1 METDSDSQAG
11 IDTDP
16 DYTARRSDAE
26 AQTSQGPYVIVVGN
40 EKGGAGK
47 TTVAMHIIAS
57 LLAAGKKVGAMDLDI
72 RQGSLT
78 NYIEHRRT
86 WLGRRDLPMPDQ
98 IILEPSS
105 GNSLEDRQRAESNA
119 FVQALGQL
127 RSRNDFVVIDCPGSD
142 SYYSRLGHAAADTLV
157 TPMNESFVD
166 FDLLAKVNPETL
178 EITAPSIYAEKVWS
192 CRKARVAADGSS
204 IDWVVLR
211 NRTSH
216 IHAKN
221 RKRLEEALTELSRRL
236 GFREVSGLS
245 ERVIYREMYPAGL
258 TLLDLTDEESS
269 MSLTMSHVAARAE
282 LRALMAALQLPGLT
296 IELPEDKD

>member
-1 METDSDSQAG
+1 MENESEY
-11 IDTDP
+11 IP
-16 DYTARRSDAE
+16 EDADIGVH
-26 AQTSQGPYVIVVGN
+26 ALHGPYVIVIGN

-47 TTVAMHIIAS
+47 TTVSMHIIAS
-57 LLAAGKKVGAMDLDI
+57 LLAAGKSVGAMDLDI
-72 RQGSLT
+72 RQRSLS

-98 IILEPSS
+98 VVLEPTT
-105 GNSLEDRQRAESNA
+105 GGSLEERQKAESNA

-127 RSRNDFVVIDCPGSD
+127 RSRNDYVVIDCPGSD
-142 SYYSRLGHAAADTLV
+142 SYYSRLGHAAADTLI

-166 FDLLAKVNPETL
+166 FDLLAKVDPETL
-178 EITAPSIYAEKVWS
+178 EITSPSIYAEKVWS

-221 RKRLEEALTELSRRL
+221 RKRLEEALQELSRRL
-236 GFREVSGLS
+236 GFREVPGLS
-245 ERVIYREMYPAGL
+245 ERVIFREMYPAGL
-258 TLLDLTDEESS
+258 TLLDLTDEEAN

-282 LRALMAALQLPGLT
+282 LTALMTALHIPGLAMET
-296 IELPEDKD
+296 PDDAG

>member
-1 METDSDSQAG
+1 MENESEY
-11 IDTDP
+11 IP
-16 DYTARRSDAE
+16 EE
-26 AQTSQGPYVIVVGN
+26 ADIGVHALHGPHVIVIGN

-47 TTVAMHIIAS
+47 TTVSMHIIAS
-57 LLAAGKKVGAMDLDI
+57 LLAAGKSVGAMDLDI
-72 RQGSLT
+72 RQRSLT

-98 IILEPSS
+98 IVLDPST
-105 GNSLEDRQRAESNA
+105 GGSLEERQRAESNA

-127 RSRNDFVVIDCPGSD
+127 RSRNDYVVIDCPGAD
-142 SYYSRLGHAAADTLV
+142 SYYSRLGHAAADTLI

-166 FDLLAKVNPETL
+166 FDLLAKVDPETL
-178 EITAPSIYAEKVWS
+178 EITSPSIYAEKVWS

-221 RKRLEEALTELSRRL
+221 RQRFEEALEELAKRL
-236 GFREVSGLS
+236 GFREVPGLS
-245 ERVIYREMYPAGL
+245 ERVIFREMYPAGL
-258 TLLDLTDEESS
+258 TLLDLTDEESN
-269 MSLTMSHVAARAE
+269 MNLTMSHVAARAE
-282 LRALMAALQLPGLT
+282 LTALMSALHIPGLNMDAPNDT
-296 IELPEDKD
+296 EEDAS

>member
-1 METDSDSQAG
+1 MENESDY
-11 IDTDP
+11 IP
-16 DYTARRSDAE
+16 EE
-26 AQTSQGPYVIVVGN
+26 ADIGVHALHGPYVIVVGN

-47 TTVAMHIIAS
+47 TTVSMHIIAS
-57 LLAAGKKVGAMDLDI
+57 LLAAGKSVGAMDLDI
-72 RQGSLT
+72 RQRSLT

-98 IILEPSS
+98 VVLDPST
-105 GNSLEDRQRAESNA
+105 GGSLEERQRSESNA

-127 RSRNDFVVIDCPGSD
+127 RSRNDYVVIDCPGAD
-142 SYYSRLGHAAADTLV
+142 SYYSRLGHAAADTLI

-166 FDLLAKVNPETL
+166 FDLLAKVDPETL
-178 EITAPSIYAEKVWS
+178 EITSPSIYAEKVWS

-204 IDWVVLR
+204 IDWVILR

-221 RKRLEEALTELSRRL
+221 RKRFEEALAELAKRL
-236 GFREVSGLS
+236 GFREVPGLS
-245 ERVIYREMYPAGL
+245 ERVIFREMYPAGL

-269 MSLTMSHVAARAE
+269 MNLTMSHVAARAE
-282 LRALMAALQLPGLT
+282 LTALMASLHIPGLQVDV
-296 IELPEDKD
+296 PEETD